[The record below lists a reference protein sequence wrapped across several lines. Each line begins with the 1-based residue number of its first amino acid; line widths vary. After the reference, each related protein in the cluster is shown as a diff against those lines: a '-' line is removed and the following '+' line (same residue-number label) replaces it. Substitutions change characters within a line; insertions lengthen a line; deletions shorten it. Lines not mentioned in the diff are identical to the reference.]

1 MERLYVVGRADLPP
15 GLRAAQ
21 LVHAARAFADEHE
34 EAERD
39 WYKTSNNLVLLE
51 VKDEQALLALANV
64 AVGIPMAL
72 CLEPDLD
79 NQVTAI
85 ALGAGAKR
93 LVRHLPLAL
102 AG

>member
-21 LVHAARAFADEHE
+21 LVHAARVFAAEH
-34 EAERD
+34 AELERG
-39 WYKTSNNLVLLE
+39 WYETSNNLVLLE
-51 VKDEQALLALANV
+51 VADERALFDLAKQAD
-64 AVGIPMAL
+64 GIPISFNR
-72 CLEPDLD
+72 EPDLD
-79 NQVTAI
+79 GEVTAI
-85 ALGAGAKR
+85 ALGDRAKR

>member
-1 MERLYVVGRADLPP
+1 MEKLYVVGRADLPP

-21 LVHAARAFADEHE
+21 IVHAARVFAENHAE
-34 EAERD
+34 EEQS
-39 WYKTSNNLVLLE
+39 WYDQSNNLVLLE
-51 VKDEQALLALANV
+51 VKDEQALLALAAAAAHLHV
-64 AVGIPMAL
+64 AINR
-72 CLEPDLD
+72 EPDLD
-79 NQVTAI
+79 NQLTAI